1 MADRFYSTD
10 IGGSMDNEVAETAA
24 TQAAKHVEVR
34 VTYDAAGATKT
45 AVLLALDAIKAAILK
60 DTYPPV

>member
-10 IGGSMDNEVAETAA
+10 IGGSMDNEVAETGS

-34 VTYDAAGATKT
+34 VTYDATGATKT

>member
-10 IGGSMDNEVAETAA
+10 IGGSMGNEVAETGS

-34 VTYDAAGATKT
+34 VTYDATGATKT